1 MPLSSC
7 LYKRPQEETKTAP
20 HPEINL
26 LMSGKENINY
36 SADRQWVPLESR
48 SHRPLTR
55 VTSPQRRAL
64 YCLRFDGSNFLHQN
78 LKKNVPKVRS
88 EQKES
93 FLREG
98 LTRSVV

>member
-26 LMSGKENINY
+26 LMSCKENINY

-98 LTRSVV
+98 LNRSVV